1 MVRWSMFRT
10 YCVAAAVLM
19 LSPLGVAAEC
29 EVNADAIGAHYAISQ
44 PSGHT
49 TALQLWRLGDRA
61 LQVRP
66 EAKLADSYRSLS
78 NGEVRRVRYFDAHQR
93 AIEYDPEAADW
104 SAKAQLLPAQA
115 LKKMQR
121 IGSKGSGCKR
131 IERYQRELADGQLTV
146 WWNPAL
152 RLLLQ
157 LERRNSDGLTR
168 IKLVDLKVDTTTIRE
183 AFAARADYVS
193 TDYADIG
200 DNESDPF
207 LRKMIRVGFVEHA
220 H

>member
-1 MVRWSMFRT
+1 
-10 YCVAAAVLM
+10 
-19 LSPLGVAAEC
+19 
-29 EVNADAIGAHYAISQ
+29 
-44 PSGHT
+44 
-49 TALQLWRLGDRA
+49 
-61 LQVRP
+61 
-66 EAKLADSYRSLS
+66 
-78 NGEVRRVRYFDAHQR
+78 
-93 AIEYDPEAADW
+93 
-104 SAKAQLLPAQA
+104 
-115 LKKMQR
+115 MQR

-131 IERYQRELADGQLTV
+131 IERLQRELADGQLTV
-146 WWNPAL
+146 WWNPSL

-168 IKLVDLKVDTTTIRE
+168 VKLVDLKVDATTIRE
-183 AFAARADYVS
+183 TFAARADYVS